1 MCLRISPPSMGQLS
15 AKCGILNVS
24 QFYGP
29 PWPSAGLALLLLSAC
44 FLDLH
49 PEDGVQTLHLQPTC
63 EGRKR
68 KEKRPVSW
76 QNGHKLHCTSIKQ
89 KCGGNYDTNALSV
102 SMDFTGQDMDV
113 CNVLSSFC
121 SITLVFPNFRV
132 CICSTLTRNYTRIC
146 SDCDLNWVLWALLL
160 RHAALI
166 IKAQVHVFISQT
178 AGSTGLVFNC
188 CFFLFVA
195 YYSWKS
201 KYWRTYLTRTFFSTN
216 IIS

>member
-1 MCLRISPPSMGQLS
+1 
-15 AKCGILNVS
+15 
-24 QFYGP
+24 
-29 PWPSAGLALLLLSAC
+29 
-44 FLDLH
+44 
-49 PEDGVQTLHLQPTC
+49 
-63 EGRKR
+63 
-68 KEKRPVSW
+68 
-76 QNGHKLHCTSIKQ
+76 
-89 KCGGNYDTNALSV
+89 
-102 SMDFTGQDMDV
+102 
-113 CNVLSSFC
+113 
-121 SITLVFPNFRV
+121 
-132 CICSTLTRNYTRIC
+132 
-146 SDCDLNWVLWALLL
+146 LWALLL